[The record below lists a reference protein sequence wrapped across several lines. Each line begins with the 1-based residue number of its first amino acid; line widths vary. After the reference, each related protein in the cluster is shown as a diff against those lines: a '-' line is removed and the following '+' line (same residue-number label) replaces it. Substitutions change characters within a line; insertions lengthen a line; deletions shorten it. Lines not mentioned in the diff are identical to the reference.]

1 MEIDEE
7 KLKQLVEQL
16 KQEKPEIK
24 RIDIYKTEN
33 LALAITAYTDKK
45 GNLNILLSVHG
56 KKPSNS
62 LSFPP
67 SYIDE
72 LLEIANL
79 LKKNKEKF
87 NIIGETERPK
97 AEVDI
102 FKKK

>member
-16 KQEKPEIK
+16 KQEKPQIK

-56 KKPSNS
+56 QKPSNS

-72 LLEIANL
+72 LLEIANI
-79 LKKNKEKF
+79 LKKNKEKLS
-87 NIIGETERPK
+87 IIGETERPK